1 MAVYSGTG
9 GTATGG
15 GSSSQ
20 ITSWSFNPTSNNSA
34 WGSSSTN
41 GYKDRVV
48 GVKDGS
54 GSIEGKWDGSQAMV
68 EGSEY
73 TLVLTANTGA
83 FTVAAVIDS
92 FSVEVDIDDGEVVR
106 WSAEFS
112 INGSWS
118 VA

>member
-9 GTATGG
+9 GTVNSVT
-15 GSSSQ
+15 Q

-54 GSIEGKWDGSQAMV
+54 GSIEGKWDGTAP
-68 EGSEY
+68 Y
-73 TLVLTANTGA
+73 TVGAEVSLSLVANTGS
-83 FTVAAVIDS
+83 FTVPAVIDS
-92 FSVEVDIDDGEVVR
+92 FSVEVDVDDGEVVG

-112 INGSWS
+112 INGAWS
-118 VA
+118 